1 MFVLCTSRFRSADKI
16 VLISLNVS
24 TKGFALV
31 GAALLLLDFASTS
44 IVSAATAAT
53 YLGGE
58 VSSLPFPVWVGAIII
73 LVLFTLVSLIG
84 VRENARLTLAVLSL
98 HVSDNY
104 TS

>member
-1 MFVLCTSRFRSADKI
+1 MV
-16 VLISLNVS
+16 SLNVS
-24 TKGFALV
+24 TKTFALV
-31 GAALLLLDFASTS
+31 GAALLLLDFASTA

-58 VSSLPFPVWVGAIII
+58 VPSLPFPVWVGAVLV

-98 HVSDNY
+98 HVSDSYNY
-104 TS
+104 LKGKEMLTPRRA